1 MMEPLRLHPLLS
13 VCCAASMRVLANYL
27 HNKTGSHYRSAKI
40 VRAFKFLEF
49 KMYCNMQH
57 CTAPYSTAL
66 HHTVPYC
73 TTQHR
78 CCYAN
83 IVCIFIKVSQLITY
97 RGCTRGSSGS
107 KNNCNTLCLAL
118 GSERRQKSTLNAD
131 TGGARRTSDIGI
143 HFQFGTYCSAGQGR
157 AGQGRAGKG
166 RACQVTL
173 CRKQF
178 SVEPLTLLR
187 FYSVE
192 PGQQSGEM
200 DTLQIHLVGNYN
212 FSCCKVF
219 HLLQIRKND

>member
-40 VRAFKFLEF
+40 VRAFKILEF

-57 CTAPYSTAL
+57 CTAQHCTTQYR
-66 HHTVPYC
+66 TVPHS
-73 TTQHR
+73 TVQHHIVQHR
-78 CCYAN
+78 CCYAS

-143 HFQFGTYCSAGQGR
+143 HFQFGTYCSAGQGW
-157 AGQGRAGKG
+157 AGQGRAGLV
-166 RACQVTL
+166 RSHSAENSSVLSHSL
-173 CRKQF
+173 C
-178 SVEPLTLLR
+178 
-187 FYSVE
+187 
-192 PGQQSGEM
+192 
-200 DTLQIHLVGNYN
+200 
-212 FSCCKVF
+212 
-219 HLLQIRKND
+219 